1 MDDDYN
7 QDYFTDWISQQATFF
22 IDDNTAAYKQKG
34 TPMFLYIAP
43 PAPHRPAT
51 PAPQYAELFIDLK
64 APRTQSY
71 GVNSTDKHWIIS
83 DGEYG
88 CTAHSVYMYYTCIV
102 YWGTGKFFSTLVSRL
117 SGADFN
123 YAWVIKCGGGR

>member
-64 APRTQSY
+64 APRTPSY

-83 DGEYG
+83 DGVYG
-88 CTAHSVYMYYTCIV
+88 CTAHSVCMYYSILGNRQV
-102 YWGTGKFFSTLVSRL
+102 L
-117 SGADFN
+117 
-123 YAWVIKCGGGR
+123 